1 MEFFHDHAR
10 IERIF
15 FDGFREPVDGCM
27 IPDLSR
33 PGMGLELKENDV
45 TQFRK

>member
-10 IERIF
+10 IERLF
-15 FDGFREPVDGCM
+15 FEGFCEPVDGCM

-33 PGMGLELKENDV
+33 AGIGLEFKEKDAA
-45 TQFRK
+45 RYRA